1 MASKKFDILID
12 KLLRKTVD
20 KTIHWHE
27 TASESAFR
35 IALGEGLIR
44 IERDKS
50 SYYSAYLQNRKGRT
64 LDQIGPLEDP
74 GPLSKLFEAA
84 RESALGVDDL
94 LERMVADM
102 ESGKTQSLP
111 QEDEEGHSLPF
122 VETPEPIP
130 LDLSR
135 KDTN

>member
-35 IALGEGLIR
+35 IALEDGLIR
-44 IERDKS
+44 IERDKN

-64 LDQIGPLEDP
+64 LYQIGPLVNP
-74 GPLSKLFEAA
+74 GPLSELFEAA
-84 RESALGVDDL
+84 RESALGVDDI
-94 LERMVADM
+94 LERMVAAV

-111 QEDEEGHSLPF
+111 QEDEESHSMPF
-122 VETPEPIP
+122 VQTPEPIP
-130 LDLSR
+130 LDPPR